1 MTKRINTELAGLQTE
16 RRNDALRDV
25 DLWETRDIVT
35 AMNDLDRGVIEAI
48 ADCNDDI
55 TAAIELIVASQ
66 RAGGRLIYIGAG
78 TAGRLG
84 VLDAAECGPTFSVEP
99 DKVLAVVAGGFD
111 AVARAVEGAEDD
123 HVAGASDTS
132 ALEVG
137 PKDVVVGVSASGR
150 TPYVLGA
157 IQQART
163 RGAVTVG
170 IANNENS
177 PLASLA
183 QVGINVI
190 TGPELIT
197 GSTRLKAGTAQK
209 LVLNMLSNISMI
221 RLGRTYGNL
230 MVDLRVSN
238 DKLRARAA
246 SIVSEITGASTQQAL
261 DALDAADGK
270 VKIAVVMMIAGLDA
284 AAADALLDRHG
295 GRLRS
300 ALEASEQ

>member
-1 MTKRINTELAGLQTE
+1 M
-16 RRNDALRDV
+16 
-25 DLWETRDIVT
+25 
-35 AMNDLDRGVIEAI
+35 
-48 ADCNDDI
+48 
-55 TAAIELIVASQ
+55 
-66 RAGGRLIYIGAG
+66 
-78 TAGRLG
+78 
-84 VLDAAECGPTFSVEP
+84 
-99 DKVLAVVAGGFD
+99 
-111 AVARAVEGAEDD
+111 
-123 HVAGASDTS
+123 
-132 ALEVG
+132 
-137 PKDVVVGVSASGR
+137 
-150 TPYVLGA
+150 
-157 IQQART
+157 
-163 RGAVTVG
+163 TVG